1 MDGFGPKMTF
11 IQSDTDLLNRTPA
24 VRPGGVPVESHPLIY
39 SDPALLTNPDEI
51 ELENSEAP
59 PISYTGVSLPSSR
72 MSMALPESA
81 AQSDLTLQATSQDR
95 LAAEKD
101 PKTRLR
107 SEMEI
112 RHQHYVKQQ
121 QYAKGK
127 RQRRLTDIDFE
138 AHQVPHAMF
147 NLSVVYMMYQPDHWC
162 KIQHFNSEAFAVGYT
177 NYTWDQV
184 LNSTIAFPT
193 NFGLSCFQAYN
204 KQRGQNFHDQCHYF
218 LRGNYVHIK
227 LSPWEKVKTLPTE
240 NVTLARCTEYE
251 YDRSVME
258 KSVVTEWNRVCDNNW
273 SRAHVHMSYSL
284 GYLLG
289 CIIGGFVSDRYGRK
303 TAIFGFGC
311 LSLIFGFLLTYSRE
325 FEIFLVIRFLLAASN
340 EAADLAAYN
349 FTVAIHFLSLF
360 FMWWLP
366 ESPRWLIINNKVKE
380 AEEIIRSACK
390 ANRSRL
396 PSDLGLVRHAEKRK
410 WMKKNEKPS
419 YFHLFRSSELRFRN
433 SMLFTIWIATALVYY
448 GLVIALSDQS
458 SPGRQVFDGNFFL
471 NNAIAGFIEL
481 PTSLMVTLIFSG
493 VFLLLTITASK
504 FRRTTFALLFMFI
517 SKSCVQGAFN
527 ILYIFTSELNPTV
540 IRNSAVGV
548 SSMISRMGAGASG
561 YIAILSDVSMP
572 LVPMLIFA
580 CFSLI
585 AGALTNFL
593 PETQGLPLPET
604 IWDAVRMMETKSKPC
619 IGLNKTPLVEK
630 EHSEP
635 YSPKKDSTVSS
646 ESESEPSESEES
658 STDSEERRRKEK
670 KEKRRVRIEKNKQQR
685 REQLKGKS
693 QTNKKEAKS
702 NDTEMTAMDS
712 KTNSSKL
719 KDVD

>member
-24 VRPGGVPVESHPLIY
+24 VRPGGVPVASHPLIY

-138 AHQVPHAMF
+138 GILNIIGGCNKWQVWVYMIISAHQVPHAMF

-193 NFGLSCFQAYN
+193 AYN

-218 LRGNYVHIK
+218 LRDNYVHIK

-340 EAADLAAYN
+340 EAADLAAYVLCMEITGVKYRSIIGSLLQAPWACGYAVLALLAYLTKSWTTIHN

-481 PTSLMVTLIFSG
+481 PTLAGCVFLLRFGRKPSLMVTLIFSG

-504 FRRTTFALLFMFI
+504 FRRTTFAILFMFI

-593 PETQGLPLPET
+593 PETQGLPLP
-604 IWDAVRMMETKSKPC
+604 
-619 IGLNKTPLVEK
+619 G
-630 EHSEP
+630 
-635 YSPKKDSTVSS
+635 
-646 ESESEPSESEES
+646 
-658 STDSEERRRKEK
+658 
-670 KEKRRVRIEKNKQQR
+670 RININIDQ
-685 REQLKGKS
+685 S
-693 QTNKKEAKS
+693 
-702 NDTEMTAMDS
+702 
-712 KTNSSKL
+712 
-719 KDVD
+719 